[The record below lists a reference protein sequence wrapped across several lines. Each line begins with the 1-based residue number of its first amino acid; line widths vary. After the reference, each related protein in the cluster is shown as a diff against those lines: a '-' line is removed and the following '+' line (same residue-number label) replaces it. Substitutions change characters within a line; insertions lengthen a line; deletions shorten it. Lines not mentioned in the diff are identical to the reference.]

1 LKSAKNI
8 ETKLILFNKMTT
20 HSSNSDIKRT
30 RLPSVMVPRDEV
42 SLWSI
47 LKHCIGKELSKIT
60 FPVVFN
66 EPLSFLQRMTE
77 TMEYAHYLNI
87 ADQSDD
93 PIERMENVCA
103 FIVSAYS
110 SNWLRLNK
118 PFNPL
123 LGETYE
129 YEIEEL
135 GIRVLLEQVSHHP
148 PVSAWHA
155 ESNHFV
161 LHGTICPKLKFW
173 GKSIEVKPEG
183 TITLKLK
190 SKNDVFTWKS
200 VNCCVHNIIVGKL
213 WFEEYGSME
222 VTNQTNGLKA
232 SLNFKAAGWF
242 GKDLH
247 RFDGFILSSDK
258 EKLRFIY
265 GKWSDY
271 LKTAAVDDYEEYMKS
286 HAQRFRVPDKP
297 SNTTPSTPRKM
308 MSKLNSLTRQLTGS
322 VDQQDDSAEP
332 TSLPDNCTNGE
343 IPKSDSSHSLDIP
356 NSRILWQVNP
366 RPECSS
372 QYYNFTL
379 FSMSLNQLND
389 KLAKLLPPT
398 DSRFRPDV
406 RKLEDGDLG

>member
-1 LKSAKNI
+1 MFS
-8 ETKLILFNKMTT
+8 
-20 HSSNSDIKRT
+20 
-30 RLPSVMVPRDEV
+30 
-42 SLWSI
+42 
-47 LKHCIGKELSKIT
+47 
-60 FPVVFN
+60 
-66 EPLSFLQRMTE
+66 
-77 TMEYAHYLNI
+77 
-87 ADQSDD
+87 
-93 PIERMENVCA
+93 
-103 FIVSAYS
+103 
-110 SNWLRLNK
+110 
-118 PFNPL
+118 
-123 LGETYE
+123 
-129 YEIEEL
+129 
-135 GIRVLLEQVSHHP
+135 
-148 PVSAWHA
+148 
-155 ESNHFV
+155 
-161 LHGTICPKLKFW
+161 
-173 GKSIEVKPEG
+173 
-183 TITLKLK
+183 
-190 SKNDVFTWKS
+190 
-200 VNCCVHNIIVGKL
+200 
-213 WFEEYGSME
+213 
-222 VTNQTNGLKA
+222 
-232 SLNFKAAGWF
+232 
-242 GKDLH
+242 
-247 RFDGFILSSDK
+247 K

-406 RKLEDGDLG
+406 RKLEDGDLGLNFYFIYSIVLFLNSLSFSIVLF